1 MMGNALYYWITT
13 IVYVLLVIVLG
24 FISWNK
30 ARSKSPTGKILDFW
44 IASRE
49 LPGWRLAVSLTS
61 GWLMLGWLG
70 YGISMVYQM
79 GLSGAWMLF
88 IPWFILCFII
98 IWMVPFVR
106 RLPAI
111 SLPEALAKRFGPDT
125 RFIFALCSI
134 FVFTSWTGAELY
146 MMGHLGAPFLN
157 VPPVA
162 VMVVVLIPIMLY
174 TFFGGFR
181 ADVLTDVLQF
191 LLMAPFIVILAIVG
205 LSAAGGTSQ
214 GDFLGRLATT
224 ATPYYGAGSMFRL
237 FACGI
242 AMPVILL
249 FAYLPGWMVEQD
261 LLQRM
266 QAARNLKEAYRMA
279 YFSFIGIAVFVL
291 IFPLLIAFSA
301 LILFPPGLESSSA
314 AIGGD
319 ATGII
324 SAIIIKYF
332 PVWGQILMLVGILA
346 SQMST
351 VDTFANVTAM
361 PLSYDL
367 VQPLFL
373 RKASRTVALHWT
385 RILAVV
391 AILLGFVYAINATSL
406 MDVYILSSGVLTA
419 SIAIPAFAIFWRK
432 ANKLG
437 VILSAVLGFAG
448 NVVFYIFEYHVWKH
462 NFQPKWF
469 ADTYLGYIIVGL
481 IGSVIGL
488 IIGSLAGKPSS
499 AEELATVAPRPLE
512 GMEIFDYAKEPQP

>member
-1 MMGNALYYWITT
+1 MGNTIYYWITT
-13 IVYVLLVIVLG
+13 IAYSALVIILG
-24 FISWNK
+24 FVSWNK
-30 ARSKSPTGKILDFW
+30 ARGKTATGQILDFW

-70 YGISMVYQM
+70 YGMSMVYQM

-111 SLPEALAKRFGPDT
+111 SLPEALAKRFGTDT
-125 RFIFALCSI
+125 RYIFALCSI

-157 VPPVA
+157 VSPVA
-162 VMVVVLIPIMLY
+162 VMIIIVIPVMLY

-181 ADVLTDVLQF
+181 ADVLTDVAQF
-191 LLMAPFIVILAIVG
+191 LIMAPFIVILAIVG
-205 LSAAGGTSQ
+205 LSAAGGITQ
-214 GDFLGRLATT
+214 GNILGRLAET
-224 ATPYYGAGSMFRL
+224 ATPYYGQGSMFRL

-242 AMPVILL
+242 AMPIILL

-261 LLQRM
+261 LLQRI
-266 QAARNLKEAYRMA
+266 QAAKSLKQAYRMA
-279 YFSFIGIAVFVL
+279 YFSFVLIIVFVL
-291 IFPLLIAFSA
+291 IFPLLTAFSA
-301 LILFPPGLESSSA
+301 IVLFPPGAETSAA
-314 AIGGD
+314 AIGSD

-324 SAIIIKYF
+324 SAIILKYF
-332 PVWGQILMLVGILA
+332 PIWAQILMLVGIIA

-367 VQPLFL
+367 IQPIFFK
-373 RKASRTVALHWT
+373 KAPRPVALQWT
-385 RILAVV
+385 RILAVI

-419 SIAIPAFAIFWRK
+419 SIAIPAFAIFWKK

-437 VILSAVLGFAG
+437 VTLSAIMGFVG
-448 NVVFYIFEYHVWKH
+448 NVVFYILEYHVWKH

-469 ADTYLGYIIVGL
+469 ADTYLGYIIIGL
-481 IGSVIGL
+481 IGSVLGL
-488 IIGSLAGKPSS
+488 VIGSLIGKPSS
-499 AEELATVAPRPLE
+499 QEQLAVVAPKPLE
-512 GMEIFDYAKEPQP
+512 GMEIFDLAKEP